1 MKFFLLLLLK
11 LHLGPLYACLVVNQS
26 QLFLPWSSLI
36 MATPTHLYPGVN
48 LALREM
54 PERELSFKDDYLF
67 YPIGFPEYHGSK
79 SAVMPVKE
87 VAMMILM
94 DASTDKPDWH
104 RKVFDETIVQKWREE
119 ARQQSEDSLY
129 ARILQDKLGEGPR
142 KPRDRIITDAAYFAQ
157 SGLIPTLDGP
167 GNTIIKSGSFID
179 ETLHRDLDR
188 ACYTLWKDQEGNVDW
203 YSRSNDMVQ
212 NLIHPSMYNFV
223 YDRSPF
229 IQEEIVGVSNALVF
243 MGQGELVRGQTP
255 LVLPEYWS
263 DKYQWLPANVGFRE
277 DGSADFT
284 SYVNN
289 LHPTKFPEIY
299 RTIERLVDRVIP
311 AWDHCLREVPRFG
324 DESSAGEISQ
334 AEILLRRCCFMWLM
348 NGSDEDDDLWTPEFD
363 VDEFLHKDVQL
374 SHQELRDLEEECY
387 HDAEEPVEF
396 DEDEYQRRMNEGLP
410 PLTPN
415 VDDETMA
422 EVKWVKY
429 RDAILPDPKPFE
441 EADYAPKQIL
451 REKFKKDGL
460 QIIFSAGS
468 WHLEDQMNEKIAAT
482 ALYYFDS
489 ENAGQ
494 DGYNYLE
501 RVYGTDLGTQVGF
514 SRSCVQS
521 YGDVGTPEGRLLAF
535 PTSFNTVF
543 PLSSDKIRRSR
554 DIDASSPFGWLIHT
568 GESFRRRMCRLSKR
582 IGGLEVVKC
591 LGALWTLRKRGRIG

>member
-1 MKFFLLLLLK
+1 
-11 LHLGPLYACLVVNQS
+11 
-26 QLFLPWSSLI
+26 

-142 KPRDRIITDAAYFAQ
+142 KPRDRIITDAAFDYTKLRGKARYFAQ

-243 MGQGELVRGQTP
+243 MGQGEL
-255 LVLPEYWS
+255 
-263 DKYQWLPANVGFRE
+263 WLPANVGFRE

-299 RTIERLVDRVIP
+299 RTIE
-311 AWDHCLREVPRFG
+311 
-324 DESSAGEISQ
+324 
-334 AEILLRRCCFMWLM
+334 
-348 NGSDEDDDLWTPEFD
+348 SDEDDDLWTPEFD

-460 QIIFSAGS
+460 QIIVKMAK
-468 WHLEDQMNEKIAAT
+468 DQMNEKIAAT

-489 ENAGQ
+489 ENVTPSRLSFRTQTSSYLNDDIKAGQ